1 MLIRNGIDVC
11 SIGVP
16 SRPGDG
22 LHPADAG
29 NVEDALGDSVDD
41 QHVRWVAHI
50 MVGLD
55 QQHLRVHPGLRE
67 VPVGRGVA
75 RDWPGCPGAGN
86 RRSL

>member
-22 LHPADAG
+22 LHPADTR
-29 NVEDALGDSVDD
+29 NVEDALGYSVDH
-41 QHVRWVAHI
+41 QHVRRIADI
-50 MVGLD
+50 MVGFD
-55 QQHLRVHPGLRE
+55 EQHLRVHPGLRE

-75 RDWPGCPGAGN
+75 DVGRDVL
-86 RRSL
+86 R